1 MAKRFLR
8 GVALGGLI
16 GALGVWMHTTP
27 KGRKAKVQLEQK
39 IATLWT
45 KVQKEYHEAN
55 PDGLAD
61 LQKDLRGALRTWS
74 SGGHGVEVK
83 KALGGLL
90 KKLQK

>member
-8 GVALGGLI
+8 GVALGGLL

-27 KGRKAKVQLEQK
+27 KGRQSKTVLEQK
-39 IATLWT
+39 IKVLWS

-61 LQKDLRGALRTWS
+61 LQKDVRGALRSWTT
-74 SGGHGVEVK
+74 GGHSTDIK
-83 KALGGLL
+83 KALIALV
-90 KKLQK
+90 KKMK

>member
-8 GVALGGLI
+8 GVALGGLL

-27 KGRKAKVQLEQK
+27 KGRQSKTLLEQK
-39 IATLWT
+39 IKTLWA

-61 LQKDLRGALRTWS
+61 LQKDVRAALRSWTAA
-74 SGGHGVEVK
+74 GHGSDVK
-83 KALGGLL
+83 KALAALV
-90 KKLQK
+90 KKMK